1 MHNANVV
8 QCPRKIKFAVVYSP
22 ARGAENESLR
32 CIPTMSHYYRPCLT
46 DVVTVRLQ
54 SAGLQSMLDRWRKMR
69 RLRLLHGFD
78 FVLQEHS

>member
-1 MHNANVV
+1 MHEKNKVRRRVLACARCRKRKLAVHPHNV
-8 QCPRKIKFAVVYSP
+8 
-22 ARGAENESLR
+22 SL
-32 CIPTMSHYYRPCLT
+32 YRPRLT